1 MCRRFFSWIG
11 SFGKGKTRGTG
22 SPILLVVCI
31 GFVIFAGNFIIVF
44 MQRTKPSNVKN
55 SGSDNT
61 ILIQSTTPPSVQTD
75 LKSFVTSVRCI
86 GPLYNQSC
94 LYKNLYYAHHA
105 FWALSLKTN
114 NLSLPG
120 VRLEALATSEF
131 RPKHRVF
138 DTYEELRQF
147 IRDNADPM
155 VLPGLTVHFNQRW
168 HKNIGHAL
176 FDGLYPA
183 YVALIRFAP
192 KHLDPFRIFVGLDR
206 SDCDSCF
213 SEDVYSRFG
222 GIGLIKSNII
232 SSVLSDRWY
241 VFEEL
246 LMGSGMM
253 CQRCIQSNY
262 QLAGGVELDASRLFR
277 DRMYKQHGI
286 IPPDVRRMHSAERR
300 NPRTPIKAYIIHNKR
315 FAPDEIVEL
324 MCAVDILNNYTNANI
339 NKSID
344 DIKKLPYSLVHV
356 TYLDYRNITAKN
368 NRSSKIQIT
377 PIDSR
382 SPTYELTDNNFIS
395 QLRVLRDMDIHITGQ
410 MKMRL
415 KLYHMFPSHI

>member
-1 MCRRFFSWIG
+1 MI
-11 SFGKGKTRGTG
+11 
-22 SPILLVVCI
+22 
-31 GFVIFAGNFIIVF
+31 FVGNFIVVF
-44 MQRTKPSNVKN
+44 MQREKPFNVKI
-55 SGSDNT
+55 SQSDSN
-61 ILIQSTTPPSVQTD
+61 ILIQSTTPSSVQPD
-75 LKSFVTSVRCI
+75 LRSFVTSVRCI

-94 LYKNLYYAHHA
+94 LYKNLYYTKHG
-105 FWALSLKTN
+105 FWALSLKEN

-120 VRLEALATSEF
+120 VRLEALATSDF

-147 IRDNADPM
+147 IRSNTDPM
-155 VLPGLTVHFNQRW
+155 VLPGLTVHFNQLW

-192 KHLDPFRIFVGLDR
+192 RHLHPFRVFVGLDR

-222 GIGLIKSNII
+222 GIGLVKSNII
-232 SSVLSDRWY
+232 NSVLSNRWY

-262 QLAGGVELDASRLFR
+262 QLAGGVELDGSRLFR

-286 IPPDVRRMHSAERR
+286 VPPDVRRNQSAERR
-300 NPRTPIKAYIIHNKR
+300 NPTTPIKAYIIHNKR
-315 FAPDEIVEL
+315 FAQDEIIEL
-324 MCAVDILNNYTNANI
+324 KCALEEINNYTNANI

-344 DIKKLPYSLVHV
+344 DIKKLPYPLIHV
-356 TYLDYRNITAKN
+356 TYLDYRNITTKHN
-368 NRSSKIQIT
+368 LSEKVHIT

-382 SPTYELTDNNFIS
+382 SPTYELADNKFIS
-395 QLRVLRDMDIHITGQ
+395 QLRVLREIDIHITG
-410 MKMRL
+410 KMQCL
-415 KLYHMFPSHI
+415 